1 MNVLTIL
8 LANSMDFGFTV
19 AIVGFSIV
27 LFSLTLL
34 VFVFTRLPKL
44 INMNVK
50 KWRNKK
56 NKDTKEDV
64 AEDDYME
71 GNVTAAISL
80 AIHMYFNELHD
91 EESNIV
97 TIKKV
102 RKAYSPWSSKIY
114 SVNQNWPKQQKKH
127 KQ

>member
-1 MNVLTIL
+1 MNTLFIL
-8 LANSMDFGFTV
+8 LTSSFDFGITV

-27 LFSLTLL
+27 LLSLTLL
-34 VFVFTRLPKL
+34 VIVFTRLPKL
-44 INMNVK
+44 ININSK
-50 KWRNKK
+50 KWRNKNK
-56 NKDTKEDV
+56 NISQNEISK
-64 AEDDYME
+64 DDYIVE

-114 SVNQNWPKQQKKH
+114 GVNHNWPK
-127 KQ
+127 

>member
-1 MNVLTIL
+1 MNPLVIL
-8 LANSMDFGFTV
+8 LSTSVEFGLTV

-34 VFVFTRLPKL
+34 VFVFSRLPKL
-44 INMNVK
+44 ININLK
-50 KWRNKK
+50 KWRNRNKK
-56 NKDTKEDV
+56 GLQEDITE
-64 AEDDYME
+64 EDYIVE

-80 AIHMYFNELHD
+80 AIHMYFSELHD

-102 RKAYSPWSSKIY
+102 KKAYSPWSSKIY
-114 SVNQNWPKQQKKH
+114 SVNQNWPKQ
-127 KQ
+127 

>member
-1 MNVLTIL
+1 MNLFFIMMNIDL
-8 LANSMDFGFTV
+8 DFGITV
-19 AIVGFSIV
+19 ALVGFGIV

-34 VFVFTRLPKL
+34 FILFSRIPKL
-44 INMNVK
+44 INMKFK
-50 KWRNKK
+50 KKK
-56 NKDTKEDV
+56 GAESTDKKSGEKEE
-64 AEDDYME
+64 AIE

-80 AIHMYFNELHD
+80 ALHRYFTELHD

-114 SVNQNWPKQQKKH
+114 SVTHNWPKQ
-127 KQ
+127 